1 MKRMLRWLFMTAL
14 LLAVAV
20 PALAQN
26 DRESRLR
33 TVRGSVV
40 DRDDNPVAEAVV
52 YLKNLK
58 SSVVRTTISGEEG
71 QYRLSGLDPN
81 VDYEIHAEHRGTTSS
96 KRTISSYESRREF
109 VIHLKV
115 NKKKE

>member
-1 MKRMLRWLFMTAL
+1 MKRMLRWLFVGAL
-14 LLAVAV
+14 LMVVAT
-20 PALAQN
+20 PAMAQD

-40 DRDDNPVAEAVV
+40 DKDDNPVGEAVV

-58 SSVVRTTISGEEG
+58 SSVVRTTISGDDG

-81 VDYEIHAEHRGTTSS
+81 VDYEIHAEHRGNTSS